1 MYDLL
6 IHRMFT
12 VWLRHLHDVE
22 RSGFPAAYSIY
33 SVTRNQRTTYFA
45 ANKQF
50 GFEIEWWHLASLE
63 SPNKLSIRLI
73 RVAEGLTYL
82 HKVTSMEA
90 FWDLFKDHLEAY
102 VCVKISPQF
111 KIEGFTIPPIPNYLG
126 SENHR
131 PPTETPEERVSK
143 LAQAL
148 HEVFV
153 RDFQFPPLDLSQLE
167 HYARLEPATSP
178 SAEQILTKHKRNKTK
193 KKPK

>member
-12 VWLRHLHDVE
+12 IWFRHLHDVE
-22 RSGFPAAYSIY
+22 RSGFSTTYSIY
-33 SVTRNQRTTYFA
+33 NVARKHRTTYFA
-45 ANKQF
+45 VNNQF
-50 GFEIEWWHLASLE
+50 GFEIEWWHLTSPE

-73 RVAEGLTYL
+73 RVAEALTYL
-82 HKVTSMEA
+82 PEVTSMEA

-111 KIEGFTIPPIPNYLG
+111 KIEGFTIPPIPNYLESG
-126 SENHR
+126 NQR
-131 PPTETPEERVSK
+131 PPTETPEEKVSK

-153 RDFQFPPLDLSQLE
+153 RDFQFPPLDLPQLE
-167 HYARLEPATSP
+167 RYARLEPATSP
-178 SAEQILTKHKRNKTK
+178 SAERILAKHKRNKAK